1 MLKLTANNISDANV
15 SLVDLIKFY
24 QQESDLFKGLLDN
37 KETNVDFL
45 PFYKIQYDL
54 YQNKI
59 KNTNAVKLYRPMFID
74 PFESNLP
81 AEVIDTN
88 GRRTIKP
95 LNTDNYAVSVKVEGV
110 GKLGSDGKF
119 LGLVDPNL
127 KCEWNADLKQIVM
140 YRNDDRITPLAFY

>member
-1 MLKLTANNISDANV
+1 MYFPKDNSNTTDLVDVGKLGCNGLDQRGIMRIASSTTNGSGINLNSCDIGATELLKLTANNISDANV

-59 KNTNAVKLYRPMFID
+59 KNTNAVKLLMRIN
-74 PFESNLP
+74 EKRREEKA
-81 AEVIDTN
+81 AE
-88 GRRTIKP
+88 
-95 LNTDNYAVSVKVEGV
+95 
-110 GKLGSDGKF
+110 
-119 LGLVDPNL
+119 
-127 KCEWNADLKQIVM
+127 
-140 YRNDDRITPLAFY
+140 